1 MDAYAKRKKS
11 RPDQQGHM
19 PVWMEQKQ
27 RKESQGEAETEQSA
41 ASVRGALWEDGPL
54 KEGLPELMKGN
65 VS

>member
-27 RKESQGEAETEQSA
+27 RKESQGEAETKRS
-41 ASVRGALWEDGPL
+41 RGGDKGMAPQIP
-54 KEGLPELMKGN
+54 KGLDKRPIRQILD
-65 VS
+65 